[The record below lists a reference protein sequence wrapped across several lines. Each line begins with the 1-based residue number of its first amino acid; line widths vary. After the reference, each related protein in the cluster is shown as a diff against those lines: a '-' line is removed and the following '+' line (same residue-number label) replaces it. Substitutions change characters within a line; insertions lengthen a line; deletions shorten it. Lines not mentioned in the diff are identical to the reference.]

1 MQRDKINI
9 LQYEMC
15 KKEKIKK
22 YKIPRIKGGYRK
34 QELSNKKAYKYSY
47 IKKKISNNKRRQKV
61 SMKNIVKTK

>member
-15 KKEKIKK
+15 KKKKIKK

-47 IKKKISNNKRRQKV
+47 IKKRFLTIKEGRKYR
-61 SMKNIVKTK
+61 

>member
-15 KKEKIKK
+15 KKKK
-22 YKIPRIKGGYRK
+22 YKIPRIKGRYRK